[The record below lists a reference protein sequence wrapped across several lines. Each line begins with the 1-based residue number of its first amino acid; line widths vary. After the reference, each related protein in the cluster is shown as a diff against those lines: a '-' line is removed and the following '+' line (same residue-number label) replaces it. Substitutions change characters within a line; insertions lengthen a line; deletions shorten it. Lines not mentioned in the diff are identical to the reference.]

1 MKRCSHPHIIYH
13 FNFCYSMSTGSVV
26 LKKLAQ
32 RKLFLKKHRNLN
44 CPGNVL
50 DLSVNV
56 YVISLCNLGNVVTLH
71 TPPPSPRQAGLCYPF
86 HSYSSSQASRAVL
99 SFSLLLLLPGKQGCV
114 IPHTPPFFKL
124 AELCY
129 RPHSSSFSQPS
140 LPERRRRIEKD
151 NIALLG

>member
-1 MKRCSHPHIIYH
+1 MVHCTGTLYKISETLLTSSYHIIYH

-44 CPGNVL
+44 CPGNVV
-50 DLSVNV
+50 DLSVKV
-56 YVISLCNLGNVVTLH
+56 YVISLRNLGNVVTLH

-99 SFSLLLLLPGKQGCV
+99 SFSLLLLLPG
-114 IPHTPPFFKL
+114 
-124 AELCY
+124 
-129 RPHSSSFSQPS
+129 
-140 LPERRRRIEKD
+140 
-151 NIALLG
+151 